1 MSVNTFLSLF
11 NNNNNDL
18 FCTNI
23 LKDLA
28 QWRDNTDGLSKLVIL
43 KQCVNRQWI
52 DEGGR
57 KLMRTGITKGI
68 LKGLN

>member
-1 MSVNTFLSLF
+1 MSVNTLLSLF

-28 QWRDNTDGLSKLVIL
+28 QWRDNTDGLSKLVIV
-43 KQCVNRQWI
+43 KQCLNRQWI
-52 DEGGR
+52 DEGAR
-57 KLMRTGITKGI
+57 KLTRTGITKGI